1 MEKNFNKIYEEIYKE
16 ENEYLNKLRVKNSI
30 KIAFGIIL
38 GIFAIIFTF
47 YYISDSDETALPYAV
62 ILGIATLV
70 FFFICYKDYAR
81 YKETFKKHVIKK
93 MISTYNNKLSYN
105 PKYGI
110 RREEY
115 SKSNFEQGFD
125 FFESED
131 SIIGTIGNSSSLKMS
146 QVKTTL
152 KIRDTDGERS
162 IISFFGLYG
171 YVKLERSAFSNIDI
185 LRNSNDIVNSF
196 RNIKNQIEVKTK
208 LEPLHYT
215 RYPKEKIEIDSA
227 EFEKYYDFYADDKI
241 MALRIVTSELIE
253 KFVRAKEISN
263 FKLEFKIAKDRL
275 YFRYGCG
282 DAFEPT
288 SFKEALDYEVLH
300 NYFKM
305 IDIPLSLVEAFIEH
319 INEIEL

>member
-16 ENEYLNKLRVKNSI
+16 ENEYLNKIRVKNRL
-30 KIAFGIIL
+30 KITLGIML
-38 GIFAIIFTF
+38 GIFTVILAF
-47 YYISDSDETALPYAV
+47 YYIFDSDETVLPYAIV
-62 ILGIATLV
+62 LGIITLV
-70 FFFICYKDYAR
+70 FCFMCYKDYVR
-81 YKETFKKHVIKK
+81 YKGTFKKHVIKK
-93 MISTYNNKLSYN
+93 MISIYNNKLSFE
-105 PKYGI
+105 PQYGI
-110 RREEY
+110 RRDEY
-115 SKSNFEQGFD
+115 AKSNFEQGFD

-131 SIIGTIGNSSSLKMS
+131 SIIGTIGNASNLKMS

-152 KIRDTDGERS
+152 IIRDPEGERM
-162 IISFFGLYG
+162 ITSFFGLYG
-171 YVKLERSAFSNIDI
+171 YVKLENSAYTNIDI
-185 LRNSNDIVNSF
+185 LRNSNGIVNSF

-215 RYPKEKIEIDSA
+215 RYPKEKIEIDSG

-253 KFVRAKEISN
+253 KFVRAKELSN

-282 DAFEPT
+282 EAFEPT
-288 SFKEALDYEVLH
+288 TFKEALDYEVLH

-319 INEIEL
+319 INGIDL